1 MDRHLGVRV
10 CLGVRLAGRTR
21 AGGESYDS
29 GHRDT
34 GESPIFVM
42 QHDEP
47 LFAGMVRQTAVTLG
61 RCRDRGAH
69 AVSSGV
75 PASFVAVVNR
85 LTIVMVLPIL
95 LLCQVSGETLI

>member
-10 CLGVRLAGRTR
+10 CLGAGPAGRTR
-21 AGGESYDS
+21 TGGESYDS
-29 GHRDT
+29 GHRET
-34 GESPIFVM
+34 GEPIFLM

-47 LFAGMVRQTAVTLG
+47 LFAGMVAQTAVTLG

-69 AVSSGV
+69 AGSSGV

-85 LTIVMVLPIL
+85 LTIVMVLSFL
-95 LLCQVSGETLI
+95 LLCQVSGET